1 MGPAMTEDTR
11 GADPMPGLRRRI
23 RSLGIVGLV
32 IGIVYAMAVISDPPV
47 EGADA
52 VHPWVALALTL
63 YALTSAPRRDD
74 APFGTPGG
82 HLLRGAIW
90 VLLAASAGWNL
101 VQHGSGDPLL
111 LVVAVLTILVALA
124 NAAIRLRLSQA
135 RQTH

>member
-1 MGPAMTEDTR
+1 
-11 GADPMPGLRRRI
+11 MPGLRRRI
-23 RSLGIVGLV
+23 RSLGIVGLAV
-32 IGIVYAMAVISDPPV
+32 GIVYAMTVISDPPV
-47 EGADA
+47 EGVDA

-63 YALTSAPRRDD
+63 YALTSAPRRGD

-101 VQHGSGDPLL
+101 VRHGGDDTL
-111 LVVAVLTILVALA
+111 LVAVAALTALVALA

-135 RQTH
+135 YPTH

>member
-1 MGPAMTEDTR
+1 
-11 GADPMPGLRRRI
+11 MPGLRRRI

-32 IGIVYAMAVISDPPV
+32 VTLVYAMTVISDPPV

-52 VHPWVALALTL
+52 IHPWVALALTL
-63 YALTSAPRRDD
+63 YALTSAPRRGD

-82 HLLRGAIW
+82 HLVRSVIW

-101 VQHGSGDPLL
+101 ARHGGQDTL
-111 LVVAVLTILVALA
+111 LVIVAAVTVLVALA

-135 RQTH
+135 RPTG